1 MVHNTNVSDLRALI
15 KEGGLHNP
23 CIVGLR
29 SICWKAS
36 DLQIPQTR
44 APLTVRLLQAF
55 LLFRSLEK
63 SAWAKTLSD
72 SRSAYVSLK
81 EHFLKDIENPDDLSA
96 EDPLTDTET
105 VSHTVLQF

>member
-15 KEGGLHNP
+15 KEGGLYNP

-36 DLQIPQTR
+36 DFQIPQTR

-55 LLFRSLEK
+55 LLFKSLEK

-81 EHFLKDIENPDDLSA
+81 EHFLKDLENPDDLSA